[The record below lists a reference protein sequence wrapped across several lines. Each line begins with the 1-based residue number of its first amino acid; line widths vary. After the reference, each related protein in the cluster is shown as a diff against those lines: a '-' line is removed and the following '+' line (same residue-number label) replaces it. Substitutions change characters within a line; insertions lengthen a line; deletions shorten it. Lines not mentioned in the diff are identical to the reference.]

1 MSIAT
6 EITRLQGAKAD
17 LKTAI
22 EAKGVTVSSSAL
34 LDAYPALVDSI
45 QTGDP
50 NPTVG
55 GRIFYIDSNSD
66 ETVEFYDAQGNVLS
80 NIAVGDTP
88 VSYKVTDEGTK
99 GIKKY
104 YVYSSTLSPAPTSA
118 ATFGTLYWGYYNITT
133 NATGTYIGAGSPN
146 KPLVYA
152 ITDTSGRTPSIW
164 EWLAQQNTLKDNGCG
179 DWYIPSKE
187 ELGQL
192 QSYLAANADGSI
204 IIDFLTGKW
213 FWSSSEN
220 NSGAAWM
227 WYNASLQSVNKA
239 GGVYRTCMIRS
250 F

>member
-1 MSIAT
+1 MSVAT
-6 EITRLQGAKAD
+6 ELQRIIDAKAD

-34 LDAYPALVDSI
+34 IDAYPALVDSI

-50 NPTVG
+50 NPPVG
-55 GRIFYIDSNSD
+55 GRIFYINPDSD
-66 ETVEFYDAQGNVLS
+66 ETVEFYDASGNVLS
-80 NIAVGDTP
+80 NVVVGDTP
-88 VSYKVTDEGTK
+88 ASYKVTDEGTK

-104 YVYSSTLSPAPTSA
+104 YVYSSTLSPAPPSA
-118 ATFGTLYWGYYNITT
+118 GVYGTLYWGYYSITT
-133 NATGTYIGAGSPN
+133 NATGIYIGAGSSN

-152 ITDTSGRTPSIW
+152 VTDTSGQTPSIW
-164 EWLAQQNTLKDNGCG
+164 EWLTQQNTLKDNGCG

-213 FWSSSEN
+213 FWSSSEAD
-220 NSGAAWM
+220 SGAAWM

-239 GGVYRTCMIRS
+239 GGKYRACMIRS